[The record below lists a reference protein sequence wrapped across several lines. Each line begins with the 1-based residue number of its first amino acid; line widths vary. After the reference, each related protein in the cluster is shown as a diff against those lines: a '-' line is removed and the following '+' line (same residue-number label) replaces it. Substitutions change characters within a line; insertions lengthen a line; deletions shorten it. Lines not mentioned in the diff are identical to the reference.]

1 MRQKRVTNQGMIILR
16 GAKSFELLKYRKCFG
31 PDIPHTGP
39 SQWTHKKKERV
50 GRKGE
55 GLQSVWDASAP
66 ASCWSLN
73 KEFKSSQPCSALS
86 CLSSASRITV
96 ISSCSSTTR
105 GTGLSQLLFGGQ
117 STARDLYALWEGQSL
132 TSCLL
137 SQTAINCKSSDSHT
151 LLFQGHPPFKKNQTK
166 TQLFLTI
173 VPVLQSWEATVCS
186 VRVFCSKCTRP
197 QAKHRAV
204 SVNQNVLKS
213 RG

>member
-39 SQWTHKKKERV
+39 SQWTHKKPERV

-66 ASCWSLN
+66 ASCWSLD

-86 CLSSASRITV
+86 CLSSASRSSRPARRLLGEQVSLSCCSVARALPV
-96 ISSCSSTTR
+96 IYTPSERDRAWHPVCCDKQ
-105 GTGLSQLLFGGQ
+105 LSIVNQV
-117 STARDLYALWEGQSL
+117 
-132 TSCLL
+132 
-137 SQTAINCKSSDSHT
+137 TAILFYFRDI
-151 LLFQGHPPFKKNQTK
+151 LLLKKNQTK

-173 VPVLQSWEATVCS
+173 VPVLQSLEATVCS
-186 VRVFCSKCTRP
+186 MKVFRSKRTRP